1 MRFTGLNVN
10 SLDNINYE
18 FYLEQYELE
27 EKIKT
32 FKRFT
37 ELYEREYLT
46 DKEKEELIW
55 KIKFPSLKI
64 ILSNLEIL
72 IFYLVQENKYQGTQK
87 INQINLNTNLYLDEE
102 FIEIFKFL
110 DKFTINKLISIYEI
124 LEEKFLDSISERYIN
139 KQFKLEGFSKTF
151 ETFLDNFYENE
162 SKRELKNNTL
172 ISLLIKFIC
181 RDLPNEPVESK
192 SYNLFKMIVKKNIN
206 LSTKIQRDLIEMDCN
221 FEAHLYDA
229 IDITIYLINR
239 RKIEQKE
246 KNTEKTKTKNKI
258 GKTSY
263 IDVGE

>member
-1 MRFTGLNVN
+1 MN
-10 SLDNINYE
+10 SSSKY
-18 FYLEQYELE
+18 
-27 EKIKT
+27 
-32 FKRFT
+32 
-37 ELYEREYLT
+37 
-46 DKEKEELIW
+46 
-55 KIKFPSLKI
+55 KFV
-64 ILSNLEIL
+64 
-72 IFYLVQENKYQGTQK
+72 F
-87 INQINLNTNLYLDEE
+87 
-102 FIEIFKFL
+102 
-110 DKFTINKLISIYEI
+110 
-124 LEEKFLDSISERYIN
+124 
-139 KQFKLEGFSKTF
+139 
-151 ETFLDNFYENE
+151 
-162 SKRELKNNTL
+162 
-172 ISLLIKFIC
+172 KFIC